1 MLRLLVSPFPLMAA
15 AFYLFSGCQ
24 ATDTTNHFANFANYV
39 VPDQFAEYWYQG
51 EAEINSYELKINRYG
66 QDRTGDA
73 LLVFVTE
80 DFSRSK
86 QVKLDR
92 PAKAGD
98 DKVSVL
104 KLNDIWKFKTG
115 IYDYSMMQSV
125 FTPVERKQYP
135 HSLKVTCS
143 SQDWCGH
150 SFQQLNLNDNN
161 KDYTYRQ
168 FSYFESEGDEKYSLT
183 VDMLE
188 DEIWTAL
195 RINPGTVPN
204 GELNLLP
211 GHFYSRLSHEK
222 QEPKRARIRFEKSE
236 SLSTCIIEYLHLDRT
251 LKINFETSFP
261 HTILSWKEIQG
272 QQVMVDAQLK
282 SRIKSPYWMRN
293 GQQYLPLRDSLELT
307 Y

>member
-1 MLRLLVSPFPLMAA
+1 MLRLLASPFLLIII
-15 AFYLFSGCQ
+15 AFYLLSGCQ
-24 ATDTTNHFANFANYV
+24 APDTNNNYANFANYV
-39 VPDQFAEYWYQG
+39 VSDQFAEYWYQG
-51 EAEINSYELKINRYG
+51 EAEVNSYEFKINRYG
-66 QDRTGDA
+66 QNRTGDA

-92 PAKAGD
+92 PGNGN
-98 DKVSVL
+98 DKVSIL

-125 FTPVERKQYP
+125 FTPVERKQNP
-135 HSLKVTCS
+135 HTLKVTCS

-150 SFQQLNLNDNN
+150 SFQQINLNDNN

-168 FSYFESEGDEKYSLT
+168 FSYFESEGDEKYSIK

-195 RINPGTVPN
+195 RINPSSIPS

-211 GHFYSRLSHEK
+211 GNFYSRLSHEK
-222 QEPKRARIRFEKSE
+222 QEPKRARIRFEKNE

-251 LKINFETSFP
+251 LQINFETAFP
-261 HTILSWKEIQG
+261 HHILSWKEIKG
-272 QQVMVDAQLK
+272 QQVMVDARLK
-282 SRIKSPYWMRN
+282 STINSPYWMRN